1 MCGQLSPFTATAAP
15 RRCGFRPIGAH
26 PPPASLPAAVSCV
39 LGPPALGSA
48 HPVCITVALALQLLA
63 PQPSR
68 VGELSCPERVQCALW
83 RHLICGPEA

>member
-1 MCGQLSPFTATAAP
+1 MASSPHLLQLQLPGAH
-15 RRCGFRPIGAH
+15 GFRPIGAH
-26 PPPASLPAAVSCV
+26 PPPASLPAAVPCV
-39 LGPPALGSA
+39 LGPPELGSS

-68 VGELSCPERVQCALW
+68 VGVLSCPERVQRALW